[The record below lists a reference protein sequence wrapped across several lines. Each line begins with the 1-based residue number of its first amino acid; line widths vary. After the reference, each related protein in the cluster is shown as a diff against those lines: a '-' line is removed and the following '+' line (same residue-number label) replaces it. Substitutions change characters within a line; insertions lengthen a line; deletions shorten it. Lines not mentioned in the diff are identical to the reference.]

1 MKNDV
6 RAQVEDYL
14 NQEYT
19 FIMEPH
25 FDNGKLYYSM
35 RVLEF
40 EGCITTSENIGE
52 VVVDIQDAMREWIQL
67 NLKLGRP
74 IPRPLRSR
82 QYSGKIMLRMPP
94 SLHESLMVKAAAQ
107 GISLNQYLVTSLSRT
122 LGYEQ
127 GFDVC
132 LTSEREKVRSH

>member
-1 MKNDV
+1 MKNNI
-6 RAQVEDYL
+6 RTQLEEHL

-19 FIMEPH
+19 YILEPH

-94 SLHESLMVKAAAQ
+94 SLHESLMVKATEQ
-107 GISLNQYLVTSLSRT
+107 GVSLNQYLVASLSRT

-132 LTSEREKVRSH
+132 LSSKQEKVKS